1 MGVIA
6 LDAGLIKILFNY
18 ILCLIVCIIEF
29 VVFETDKYVYGVW
42 CLLVCIIEILA
53 VLVCIVMYVVLK
65 LGIMSYSHVLRLFFF
80 VFVFYGKVRNL
91 YYTLW
96 KFLDC
101 CVYAWRWFL
110 VLKNLFYS
118 VWCSVICTN
127 DWDLYLN
134 YLLNYNYYE
143 N

>member
-18 ILCLIVCIIEF
+18 IMFDCLHYWICSVWNRQIRLWRLMFIGLYYWNFSSPCLYCYVCGLKTWYN
-29 VVFETDKYVYGVW
+29 VVFSCFTP
-42 CLLVCIIEILA
+42 
-53 VLVCIVMYVVLK
+53 
-65 LGIMSYSHVLRLFFF
+65 FFF

-96 KFLDC
+96 KILYC

>member
-65 LGIMSYSHVLRLFFF
+65 LGIMSYSHVLRLFFLF
-80 VFVFYGKVRNL
+80 LFFMERLETYIIRFEKFCIVVFMLGGGF
-91 YYTLW
+91 
-96 KFLDC
+96 
-101 CVYAWRWFL
+101 
-110 VLKNLFYS
+110 
-118 VWCSVICTN
+118 
-127 DWDLYLN
+127 
-134 YLLNYNYYE
+134 
-143 N
+143 